1 MFIKI
6 ASLNVNGFNKSSSS
20 LANFITKHNIH
31 ICCIQE
37 THTIQTHELEHF
49 CHKHNFD
56 AYPNTDQSHTPHIK
70 HRQGTIVII
79 NTKHLH
85 LTPYNI
91 QTHIILHNYI
101 QSITVTI
108 RNTIYTIINCYFPSG
123 NTTQKA
129 SKRYKTI

>member
-6 ASLNVNGFNKSSSS
+6 ASLNINGFNKFSSS

-37 THTIQTHELEHF
+37 THTIQTHKLEHF
-49 CHKHNFD
+49 CHKHNLD

-70 HRQGTIVII
+70 HRQGTIFMI

-85 LTPYNI
+85 LTRNNI
-91 QTHIILHNYI
+91 
-101 QSITVTI
+101 
-108 RNTIYTIINCYFPSG
+108 
-123 NTTQKA
+123 
-129 SKRYKTI
+129 